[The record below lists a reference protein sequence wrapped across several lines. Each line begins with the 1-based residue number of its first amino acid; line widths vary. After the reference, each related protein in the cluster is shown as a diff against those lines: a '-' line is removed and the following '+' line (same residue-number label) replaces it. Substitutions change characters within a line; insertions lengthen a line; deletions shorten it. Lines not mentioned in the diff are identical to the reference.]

1 MKKIVLIGILVLVI
15 AAVLY
20 YIVTIKKPAPL
31 IPPPVVK
38 EEVEK
43 VEERVEELAIKDL
56 IFTSNK
62 DGPPRIYTI
71 DLDGKNQ
78 IKLSGDPSSIWDG
91 LPAYSFLTAGH
102 RIAFVSDNLVKGRGI
117 YVLDGKEIIKLIDGY
132 DPALSPNGKM
142 IAFSSR
148 SPTGD
153 YEIYVIKDM
162 DKVINEIKSGIKTE
176 INLLNISEHPADD
189 WAPSW
194 LSNERIVFTSERDRN
209 AEVYVVNIDGTGLVN
224 LTNNSAWDGL
234 PSCSRDGIVFQSDRT
249 GNFDI
254 WQMDKEG
261 KNLINSTN
269 HPADDRWPAIS
280 PDGTRIAFSSDRES
294 EGNTNIWVIEKGR
307 LARLTNQLLV
317 DDWAPRWTR

>member
-1 MKKIVLIGILVLVI
+1 MKKIALIGILVVI
-15 AAVLY
+15 GIAVY
-20 YIVTIKKPAPL
+20 YFTLRKPV
-31 IPPPVVK
+31 PPPVPVVK
-38 EEVEK
+38 E
-43 VEERVEELAIKDL
+43 RVEEEITVRKEIRDL
-56 IFTSNK
+56 IFTSDK
-62 DGPPRIYTI
+62 DGSPGIYTI
-71 DLDGKNQ
+71 GLKEETPVRLIQLPN
-78 IKLSGDPSSIWDG
+78 SIWDG
-91 LPAYSFLTAGH
+91 LPSYSVLH
-102 RIAFVSDNLVKGRGI
+102 QKPVIAFCSDSVSKKGI
-117 YVLDGKEIIKLIDGY
+117 YILKDKEITKLIEGGY

-148 SPTGD
+148 GPAGD
-153 YEIYVIKDM
+153 YEIYVIKDL
-162 DKVINEIKSGIKTE
+162 DKVISEIKSGIKTE

-194 LSNERIVFTSERDRN
+194 LSDERIVFTSERDRN

-224 LTNNSAWDGL
+224 LTNNPAWDGL
-234 PSCSRDGIVFQSDRT
+234 PSCSRDGIVFQSNRT

-261 KNLINSTN
+261 KNLINLTN

-307 LARLTNQLLV
+307 LARLTNQLV
-317 DDWAPRWTR
+317 DDWASRWTR

>member
-20 YIVTIKKPAPL
+20 YIVTIKKPAPP
-31 IPPPVVK
+31 IPSPVVK

-62 DGPPRIYTI
+62 DGPPGVYTI
-71 DLDGKNQ
+71 SLKEETPTRL
-78 IKLSGDPSSIWDG
+78 IRLSNSVWDG
-91 LPAYSFLTAGH
+91 LVSVSGH
-102 RIAFVSDNLVKGRGI
+102 RIAFLSDHVSVKGI
-117 YVLDGKEIIKLIDGY
+117 YILEKGNIIRLIDGH

-153 YEIYVIKDM
+153 YEIYIIKDL
-162 DKVINEIKSGIKTE
+162 DKIISEIKSGIKTE

-194 LSNERIVFTSERDRN
+194 LSDERIVFTSERDRN

-261 KNLINSTN
+261 KNLINLTN

-307 LARLTNQLLV
+307 LARLTNQLV